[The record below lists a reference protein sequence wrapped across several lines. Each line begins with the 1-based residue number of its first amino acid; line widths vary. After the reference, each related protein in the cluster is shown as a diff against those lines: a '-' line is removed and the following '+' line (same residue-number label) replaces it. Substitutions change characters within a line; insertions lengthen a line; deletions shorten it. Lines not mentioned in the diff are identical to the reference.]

1 LTPSE
6 ELRLLLHAL
15 IPLVERTTAELNGQA
30 VGNAICGMQKLGDMK
45 ETRWLM
51 AVLTPKVQQCKNKLR
66 SREWHFAKYSMQ
78 RLPQCPELD
87 GLLQALACD

>member
-1 LTPSE
+1 
-6 ELRLLLHAL
+6 
-15 IPLVERTTAELNGQA
+15 
-30 VGNAICGMQKLGDMK
+30 MK

-87 GLLQALACD
+87 GLLAALACDYVFSNSELERFFLTF